1 MKDKTDYAA
10 RLKED
15 YKKWDTIW
23 KTGWSDPNYP
33 DGEGL
38 HGVRNH
44 IIFDKRELEKEGG
57 GLPEEYSR
65 PLPMEMPRDYM
76 AGVKELWYQGIQTY
90 QSYLADENYQYL
102 CQVQESLP
110 KQVRKESYIDNVTGY
125 TKRLCHAL
133 KQKDFLTL
141 RLYKYS
147 ERYRESF
154 QECRQRINAMMA
166 DQIPLEQDR
175 EDGQLDLFQMGMKQP
190 EGRHR

>member
-57 GLPEEYSR
+57 EMPEEFSR
-65 PLPMEMPRDYM
+65 PLPMEMPRD
-76 AGVKELWYQGIQTY
+76 
-90 QSYLADENYQYL
+90 
-102 CQVQESLP
+102 
-110 KQVRKESYIDNVTGY
+110 
-125 TKRLCHAL
+125 
-133 KQKDFLTL
+133 
-141 RLYKYS
+141 
-147 ERYRESF
+147 
-154 QECRQRINAMMA
+154 
-166 DQIPLEQDR
+166 
-175 EDGQLDLFQMGMKQP
+175 
-190 EGRHR
+190 

>member
-1 MKDKTDYAA
+1 MKDKTDYAE

-38 HGVRNH
+38 YGVRNH

-57 GLPEEYSR
+57 ELPEEYSR

-141 RLYKYS
+141 RLYKYP

>member
-1 MKDKTDYAA
+1 MKDKTDYAT

-38 HGVRNH
+38 HGVRNQ

-57 GLPEEYSR
+57 ELPEEYSR

-110 KQVRKESYIDNVTGY
+110 KQVMKESYIDNVTGY

>member
-15 YKKWDTIW
+15 YKKWDSIW
-23 KTGWSDPNYP
+23 KTGWSDPNDP

-57 GLPEEYSR
+57 ELPEEYSR

-110 KQVRKESYIDNVTGY
+110 KQVRKESYIDNVTDY

-133 KQKDFLTL
+133 KQKDFVTK
-141 RLYKYS
+141 RL
-147 ERYRESF
+147 
-154 QECRQRINAMMA
+154 
-166 DQIPLEQDR
+166 
-175 EDGQLDLFQMGMKQP
+175 
-190 EGRHR
+190 

>member
-1 MKDKTDYAA
+1 MKKKTDYGE

-38 HGVRNH
+38 HGVRDQ
-44 IIFDKRELEKEGG
+44 IISDKRELEKIGRE
-57 GLPEEYSR
+57 LPEEYRR

-102 CQVQESLP
+102 CQVQDSLP
-110 KQVRKESYIDNVTGY
+110 KQVSKESYIDNVTGY
-125 TKRLCHAL
+125 TKRLRHAL

-141 RLYKYS
+141 RLYKYP

-154 QECRQRINAMMA
+154 QECRQRINTMMA
-166 DQIPLEQDR
+166 DPISPEQDR
-175 EDGQLDLFQMGMKQP
+175 AEEQLDLFQMGLKQP
-190 EGRHR
+190 GNRQR